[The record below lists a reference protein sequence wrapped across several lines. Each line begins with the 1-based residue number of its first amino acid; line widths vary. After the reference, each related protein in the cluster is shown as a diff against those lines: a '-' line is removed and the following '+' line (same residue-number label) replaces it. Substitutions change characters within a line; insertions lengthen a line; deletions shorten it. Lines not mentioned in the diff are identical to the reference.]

1 MEREGEL
8 HTFTTRLG
16 QDSLTFRW
24 TVDRKGRFRMNDTIA
39 VGLRQPEGPV
49 ALLDGRIAFVEL
61 EDSRRSLSLIE
72 NDGSLREIC
81 RPGGR
86 PSGLAVDGDGCF
98 WVAGGPENS
107 VVKISPEGQ
116 VLQTIEGA
124 ADGPFLFPH
133 GLAFGPDGLLYL
145 TDSGVR
151 VSDLVDGTDIR
162 ADFIDASYNGRV
174 YQIDPIEGRVLRVL
188 ATGLLLANG
197 IAFDAEGLLYYSET
211 LTGNIYRQ
219 IVGGRQ
225 EVFAH
230 LLQSPITD
238 QLKGPCGIAFDR
250 NGILYCAMYG
260 QGEISLVDQ
269 SGKMIGH
276 IRTNGARPGNI
287 AFAPDGKYAVIT
299 EQEHGAIER
308 IPVPRPGL
316 PLHMPSL
323 D

>member
-1 MEREGEL
+1 
-8 HTFTTRLG
+8 
-16 QDSLTFRW
+16 
-24 TVDRKGRFRMNDTIA
+24 MNETIA
-39 VGLRQPEGPV
+39 VGLHQPVGPV

-61 EDSRRSLSLIE
+61 EDNRRSLCIIE
-72 NDGSLREIC
+72 SDGPRREIC
-81 RPGGR
+81 RLGGR
-86 PSGLAVDGDGCF
+86 PAGLAVDKDGCF

-107 VVKISPEGQ
+107 VVRLSPEGKTLQ
-116 VLQTIEGA
+116 VIEGT

-133 GLAFGPDGLLYL
+133 NLAFGPDGLLYL

-151 VSDLVDGTDIR
+151 VSDLIDGTDIR
-162 ADFIDASYNGRV
+162 ADFIEASYNGRV
-174 YQIDPIEGRVLRVL
+174 YQIDPVEGRVLRTL
-188 ATGLLLANG
+188 ATGLLFANG

-230 LLQSPITD
+230 VLQSPTTD

-250 NGILYCAMYG
+250 SGILYCAMYG

-269 SGKMIGH
+269 GGKLIGH
-276 IRTNGARPGNI
+276 IRTNGTRPGNI
-287 AFAPDGKYAVIT
+287 AFAPDGKYALIT
-299 EQEHGAIER
+299 EQDHGAIER

-316 PLHMPSL
+316 PLQMPSIG
-323 D
+323 